1 MVYGLSRGLPIALI
15 ATLALSGCGLGDEGG
30 DDPPGRP
37 STNAPPVLEQPA
49 SSEEAA
55 EALGFPGFATKNTTR
70 VGGADPVAD
79 AAGVARA
86 VFPSLTARTRPQAV
100 VIVDVKDWRSAISAT
115 QLMSEPLRAPI
126 IFSRDGELPDAS
138 AAALEA
144 LKPTGA
150 DRAGDAEAIRI
161 GSDAA
166 KPEGVETTD
175 VAGKDASGLALAIDR
190 LRTAAAREP
199 TDAVII
205 APSDGPAY
213 AMPAAGLAARTG
225 APVLWAERDS
235 LPAATRQA
243 LRSRKEPSIY
253 VLAPPESI
261 SQGVMRQLGEL
272 GAVKRVSGPDPVR
285 HAIEVA
291 RFADGRF
298 GWNVVDPGHGLVF
311 ASSER
316 TADAAAAAPLSTTG
330 KYGPLLLIP
339 DAKALPD
346 AVESYLLDIQ
356 PGYDRDPV
364 RGVYNHGWLIGGED
378 AISVDVQAQI
388 DSLLEIQPVSAPSE

>member
-1 MVYGLSRGLPIALI
+1 MSRGLPIALI
-15 ATLALSGCGLGDEGG
+15 ATLLLSGCGLGG
-30 DDPPGRP
+30 DDGDDDATSRP
-37 STNAPPVLEQPA
+37 STKAPPVLGQA
-49 SSEEAA
+49 AASEEAA

-86 VFPSLTARTRPQAV
+86 VYPALTPGTRPQAV
-100 VIVDVKDWRSAISAT
+100 VIVDVEDWRSAISAA

-126 IFSRDGELPDAS
+126 LFSRDGELPDAS
-138 AAALEA
+138 AAALKA
-144 LKPTGA
+144 LRPTGA
-150 DRAGDAEAIRI
+150 EQAGDARAIRI
-161 GSDAA
+161 GARA
-166 KPEGVETTD
+166 VKPEGLDTAD
-175 VAGKDASGLALAIDR
+175 VAGADPAGLGLAIDR
-190 LRTAAAREP
+190 LHTSAARKA

-205 APSDGPAY
+205 APSDGPAF
-213 AMPAAGLAARTG
+213 AMPAAGLSARTG
-225 APVLWAERDS
+225 APVLWSGRDR

-253 VLAPPESI
+253 VLAPPSSI
-261 SQGVMRQLGEL
+261 SQTVLRQLGEL
-272 GAVKRVSGPDPVR
+272 GAVQRVSGPDPVR

-311 ASSER
+311 AASDR
-316 TADAAAAAPLSTTG
+316 PADAAAAAPLSTTG
-330 KYGPLLLIP
+330 KYGPLLLVP
-339 DAKALPD
+339 DAQALPD

-364 RGVYNHGWLIGGED
+364 RGVYNHGWLIGDED
-378 AISVDVQAQI
+378 AISVDVQARI
-388 DSLLEIQPVSAPSE
+388 DELLEIQPVKAPSE

>member
-1 MVYGLSRGLPIALI
+1 MSRGLPIALL
-15 ATLALSGCGLGDEGG
+15 ATLALSGCGLGG
-30 DDPPGRP
+30 DDGRQDPPSRP
-37 STNAPPVLEQPA
+37 STNAPPVLGQPA
-49 SSEEAA
+49 GNEEAA

-70 VGGADPVAD
+70 VGGADPVVD

-86 VFPSLTARTRPQAV
+86 VYPALSSATRPQAV
-100 VIVDVKDWRSAISAT
+100 VIVDIEDWRAAISAA

-126 IFSRDGELPDAS
+126 IFSEDGELPDAS
-138 AAALEA
+138 EAAFEA

-150 DRAGDAEAIRI
+150 DRAGNAEAIRV
-161 GSDAA
+161 GSRAA
-166 KPEGVETTD
+166 KLEGVDTTD
-175 VAGKDASGLALAIDR
+175 VAGRDSSGLAVAIDR
-190 LRTAAAREP
+190 LHTSAARKA

-205 APSDGPAY
+205 APADGPAY
-213 AMPAAGLAARTG
+213 AMPAAGLSARTG
-225 APVLWAERDS
+225 APVLWSDRDK
-235 LPAATRQA
+235 LPAATKQA
-243 LRSRKEPSIY
+243 LRTRKEPSIY
-253 VLAPPESI
+253 VLAPPTSI
-261 SQGVMRQLGEL
+261 SQNVLRELGEL

-316 TADAAAAAPLSTTG
+316 AADAAAAAPLSTTG

-339 DAKALPD
+339 DAQALPD

-364 RGVYNHGWLIGGED
+364 RGVYNHGWLIGDED
-378 AISVDVQAQI
+378 AISVEVQAKI
-388 DSLLEIQPVSAPSE
+388 DSLLEIQPVDAPSE